1 MVSMAGHPALASSRQ
16 ADLATAP
23 FCAMCLDAGIVRPAE
38 IADQIVA
45 RRGEVN
51 SSPMPHHKLDQ
62 TSPLSFSIASTSVP
76 LGTVALAQ
84 AQGRNCVGTEENFF
98 GKAKSRHSRSAKV
111 TRDAPSD
118 DASA

>member
-1 MVSMAGHPALASSRQ
+1 
-16 ADLATAP
+16 
-23 FCAMCLDAGIVRPAE
+23 MCLDAGIVRPAE
-38 IADQIVA
+38 IADQIVP

-98 GKAKSRHSRSAKV
+98 GKAKSRHSRSALIR
-111 TRDAPSD
+111 RDAPSD